1 MKKHENYIYLKNSIR
16 MLKFYLM
23 YEGLI
28 QSHLQDAQKHVCLR
42 FCNKMKLKNIY
53 LNILLLILNKYER
66 KELNN
71 CF

>member
-1 MKKHENYIYLKNSIR
+1 MVT
-16 MLKFYLM
+16 F
-23 YEGLI
+23 GLI
-28 QSHLQDAQKHVCLR
+28 QAHLQDAQKHVCFR
-42 FCNKMKLKNIY
+42 FCHKMKLKNIY

>member
-23 YEGLI
+23 YAGYP
-28 QSHLQDAQKHVCLR
+28 KHVCLR
-42 FCNKMKLKNIY
+42 FCHKMKLKNIY

-66 KELNN
+66 KVLNN
-71 CF
+71 SF